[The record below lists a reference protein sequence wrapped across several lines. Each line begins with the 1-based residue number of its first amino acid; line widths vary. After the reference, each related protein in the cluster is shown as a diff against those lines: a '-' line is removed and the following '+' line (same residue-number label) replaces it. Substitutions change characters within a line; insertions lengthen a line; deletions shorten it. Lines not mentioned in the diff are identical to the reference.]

1 MDDRL
6 LAFKILSKIEYDK
19 AYSNIALDH
28 VLSNNQASS
37 APFVC
42 SLVYGVIERKITLD
56 YFLSQFLSQPLKKLN
71 PQVLTILRMGTY
83 QLKFMDKVPVSAAV
97 NESVK
102 LVKKAKCSYASGLVN
117 SVLRKIA
124 SEKLEFPQTDDKAYD
139 LSISYSCPQELVLHY
154 INDYGYEDTEKFLE
168 ASLGTVPLVI
178 RVNTLKTNANDLQN
192 SLEIEG
198 IETEINELFPHSLII
213 KNGNSVFKTEAY
225 KNGLF
230 HAQDYA
236 SQICVEQL
244 NPQPNDIVF
253 DMCASPGGKSFTMA
267 EMMNNK
273 GEIYA
278 FDLYEHRV
286 KLINDGANRCGISI
300 IKGMISDSSV
310 YNKIF
315 PLADKILCDV
325 PCSGLGV
332 IRRKPEIKYKN
343 LGFVD
348 KLCDLQYNILNCASK
363 YLNKNGVL
371 VYSTCSL
378 NKKENQQV
386 CNKFLLSNPDFKKIE
401 LTDDDG
407 YMTLMPHKNGTD
419 GFFVAKFTKG

>member
-6 LAFKILSKIEYDK
+6 LAFKILSKIEHDK
-19 AYSNIALDH
+19 AYSNIALDN
-28 VLSNNQASS
+28 VLSNNQATS

-42 SLVYGVIERKITLD
+42 NLVYGVIERKITLD
-56 YFLSQFLSQPLKKLN
+56 YILSQFLSQPIKKLN
-71 PQVLTILRMGTY
+71 PQVLTVLRMGTY

-102 LVKKAKCSYASGLVN
+102 LVKKAKCAYASGLVN

-124 SEKLEFPQTDDKAYD
+124 STEIVLPETDDKAYD
-139 LSISYSCPQELVLHY
+139 LSIAYSCPQELVSHY
-154 INDYGYEDTEKFLE
+154 INDYGYEDTKKLLE
-168 ASLGTVPLVI
+168 ASIGAVPLVI
-178 RVNTLKTNANDLQN
+178 RVNTLKTNTNDLQLTLKN
-192 SLEIEG
+192 EG
-198 IETEINELFPHSLII
+198 IETEKNSSFADALIV
-213 KNGNSVFKTEAY
+213 KSGNAVFKTDAY
-225 KNGLF
+225 KSGLF
-230 HAQDYA
+230 HAQDFA
-236 SQICVEQL
+236 SQICIQQL

-267 EMMNNK
+267 EMMGNK

-286 KLINDGANRCGISI
+286 KLISDGANRLGIDI
-300 IKGMISDSSV
+300 IKGAVGDSSV
-310 YNKIF
+310 YNDDL

-332 IRRKPEIKYKN
+332 IRRKPEIKYKD

-348 KLCDLQYNILNCASK
+348 KLCDLQYNILNCASR
-363 YLNKNGVL
+363 YLKNNGEL

-378 NKKENQQV
+378 NKKENQQI
-386 CNKFLLSNPDFKKIE
+386 CDKFLALNPEFRKVK

-407 YMTLMPHKNGTD
+407 YMTLMPHKDGTD

>member
-6 LAFKILSKIEYDK
+6 LAFKILSKIEHDK
-19 AYSNIALDH
+19 AYSNIALDN
-28 VLSNNQASS
+28 VLSGNQATS

-42 SLVYGVIERKITLD
+42 NLVYGVVERKITLD
-56 YFLSQFLSQPLKKLN
+56 YILTQFLSQPLKKLN

-102 LVKKAKCSYASGLVN
+102 LVKKAKCAYASGLVN

-124 SEKLEFPQTDDKAYD
+124 SSEIKLPVTEDKAYD
-139 LSISYSCPQELVLHY
+139 LSITYSCPKELVLHY
-154 INDYGYEDTEKFLE
+154 INDYGYDNTEKLLE
-168 ASLGTVPLVI
+168 ASVGAVPLVI
-178 RVNTLKTNANDLQN
+178 RTNTLKTNVDSLKEELQN
-192 SLEIEG
+192 EG
-198 IETEINELFPHSLII
+198 VEAVKSNSFKNALII
-213 KNGNSVFKTEAY
+213 KGGNAVFKTDAY
-225 KNGLF
+225 KKGLF
-230 HAQDYA
+230 HAQDFA
-236 SQICVEQL
+236 SQVCVSQL
-244 NPQPNDIVF
+244 NPQLDDVVF

-267 EMMNNK
+267 EMMGNK
-273 GEIYA
+273 GEIYS

-286 KLINDGANRCGISI
+286 KLINDGAKRLGIDI
-300 IKGMISDSSV
+300 IKGMVGDSSV
-310 YNKIF
+310 YNSDL

-332 IRRKPEIKYKN
+332 IRRKPEIKYKD

-363 YLNKNGVL
+363 YLKKNGVL

-378 NKKENQQV
+378 NKKENQEV
-386 CNKFLLSNPDFKKIE
+386 CDRFLLSNSEFKKVD

-419 GFFVAKFTKG
+419 GFFIAKFTKG

>member
-6 LAFKILSKIEYDK
+6 LAFKILSKIEHDK
-19 AYSNIALDH
+19 AYSNIALDN
-28 VLSNNQASS
+28 VLSNNQATF

-42 SLVYGVIERKITLD
+42 NLVYGVIERKITLD
-56 YFLSQFLSQPLKKLN
+56 YILSQFLSQPIKKLN

-83 QLKFMDKVPVSAAV
+83 QLKFMDKIPVSAAV

-102 LVKKAKCSYASGLVN
+102 LVKKAKCAYASGLVN
-117 SVLRKIA
+117 SVLRKVSSAEINLP
-124 SEKLEFPQTDDKAYD
+124 ETDDKTYD
-139 LSISYSCPQELVLHY
+139 LSIAYSCPQELVSHY
-154 INDYGYEDTEKFLE
+154 INDYGYEDTKKLLE
-168 ASLGTVPLVI
+168 ASVGAVPLVI
-178 RVNTLKTNANDLQN
+178 RVNTLKTSANELKRL
-192 SLEIEG
+192 LENED
-198 IETEINELFPHSLII
+198 IETKRLDSFPNALII
-213 KNGNSVFKTEAY
+213 KSGSAVFKTEAY

-230 HAQDYA
+230 HAQDFA
-236 SQICVEQL
+236 SQTCIEQL

-267 EMMNNK
+267 EIMQNN

-286 KLINDGANRCGISI
+286 NLISDGAKRLGIDI
-300 IKGMISDSSV
+300 INGTVGDSSV
-310 YNKIF
+310 YNDAL

-332 IRRKPEIKYKN
+332 IRRKPEIKYKD

-363 YLNKNGVL
+363 YLKKNGVL

-378 NKKENQQV
+378 NKKENQQI
-386 CNKFLLSNPDFKKIE
+386 CDKFLSLNQEFSKIE

>member
-6 LAFKILSKIEYDK
+6 LAFKILSKIEHDK
-19 AYSNIALDH
+19 AYSNIALDN
-28 VLSNNQASS
+28 VLSNNQATS

-42 SLVYGVIERKITLD
+42 NLVYGVIERKITLD
-56 YFLSQFLSQPLKKLN
+56 YILSQFLSQPLKKLN
-71 PQVLTILRMGTY
+71 PQVLTVLRMGTY

-102 LVKKAKCSYASGLVN
+102 LVKKAKCAYASGLVN

-124 SEKLEFPQTDDKAYD
+124 SAEIKLPATDDETYN
-139 LSISYSCPQELVLHY
+139 LSIAYSCPQELVAHY
-154 INDYGYEDTEKFLE
+154 INDYDYEDTKKLLE
-168 ASLGTVPLVI
+168 ASVGAVPLVI
-178 RVNTLKTNANDLQN
+178 RVNTLKTNVNDLSKLLKN
-192 SLEIEG
+192 EG
-198 IETEINELFPHSLII
+198 VETKVSNNFPDALII
-213 KNGNSVFKTEAY
+213 NSGNAVFKTDAY
-225 KNGLF
+225 KQGLF
-230 HAQDYA
+230 HAQDFA
-236 SQICVEQL
+236 SQICVQQL
-244 NPQPNDIVF
+244 NPQQNDIVF

-267 EMMNNK
+267 EMMDNK

-278 FDLYEHRV
+278 FDLYDHRV
-286 KLINDGANRCGISI
+286 KLINDGANRLGINI
-300 IKGMISDSSV
+300 IKGVVGDSSV
-310 YNKIF
+310 YNEDL

-332 IRRKPEIKYKN
+332 IRRKPEIKYKD

-348 KLCDLQYNILNCASK
+348 KLCDLQYNILSCASK
-363 YLNKNGVL
+363 YLKQNGVL

-378 NKKENQQV
+378 NKKENQEV
-386 CNKFLLSNPDFKKIE
+386 CDKFLLSNPEFSKIE